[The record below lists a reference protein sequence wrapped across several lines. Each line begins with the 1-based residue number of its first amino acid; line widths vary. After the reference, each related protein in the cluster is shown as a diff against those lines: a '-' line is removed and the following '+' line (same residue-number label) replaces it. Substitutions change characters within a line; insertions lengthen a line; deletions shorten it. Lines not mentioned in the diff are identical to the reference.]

1 MARAMGNRLS
11 TRPENLVVY
20 ADRLVVG
27 CVGSVGSAPGI
38 SQNWSW
44 PHFDVFWTDHVHVW
58 CLRKERRRL
67 AVDLY
72 SKKNTHP
79 LHSPLVLFT
88 SVF

>member
-1 MARAMGNRLS
+1 M
-11 TRPENLVVY
+11 

-27 CVGSVGSAPGI
+27 CVGSVGSASGI

-44 PHFDVFWTDHVHVW
+44 AHFDVFWTDHVHIC
-58 CLRKERRRL
+58 CLRKEIRRF

-88 SVF
+88 RVF